1 MRRAIVPAL
10 PVCLG
15 LFCGYLAARQEQGS
29 QTPPPKEAQQANKGG
44 TPPAS
49 AAGADGV
56 TDPAAM
62 AGDKPS
68 KAKQV
73 PIGGAPVEKTF
84 IIGAEDV
91 LQIWVVQQPGISG
104 QYPVRPDG
112 IISVPQVG
120 DVMASGLTTEQLE
133 TAIADRLKANEILND
148 PSVTVG
154 VFQVRSRKYF
164 ISGNVGK
171 TGEGYLVVPTRVSEA
186 LANAGG
192 FRDFAKTK
200 SIRIIRIMPDGK
212 PKQFKYNDNE
222 VSHGKKLEQN
232 IFLEPGDHIYVD

>member
-1 MRRAIVPAL
+1 MRRAIIPAL
-10 PVCLG
+10 SVFLG
-15 LFCGYLAARQEQGS
+15 LFCGCLAAWQVQGS
-29 QTPPPKEAQQANKGG
+29 QTPPPKEAQQVSKGG

-49 AAGADGV
+49 AAGADGA

-68 KAKQV
+68 KAK
-73 PIGGAPVEKTF
+73 PPFGGAPVEKTF

-91 LQIWVVQQPGISG
+91 LQIWVVQQPNISG
-104 QYPVRPDG
+104 QYTVRPDG
-112 IISVPQVG
+112 IVSVPQVG
-120 DVMASGLTTEQLE
+120 DVQASGLTTGQLE
-133 TAIADRLKANEILND
+133 AAIAERLKANEILND

-154 VFQVRSRKYF
+154 VFQVRSRKYY
-164 ISGNVGK
+164 ISGEVNK
-171 TGEGYLVVPTRVSEA
+171 PGEQYLVVPTRVSEA

-192 FRDFAKTK
+192 FKDFAKKT

-212 PKQFKYNDNE
+212 PKKFIYNDKD